1 MTQRYRRDG
10 SAVSDNETRVNRRRH
25 LDVLGHEFGDRA
37 CPGGPHPH
45 VGSGPRTILGSRA
58 QHPSI
63 GDRDGTDTAE
73 TQRLGVLLRTSHGI
87 VYRPGA
93 GLLE

>member
-1 MTQRYRRDG
+1 MNQQRFPAGWDEERAVKHFED
-10 SAVSDNETRVNRRRH
+10 SAPK
-25 LDVLGHEFGDRA
+25 FGDRA
-37 CPGGPHPH
+37 SACSPDRPHPH
-45 VGSGPRTILGSRA
+45 VGSLRTILGSRA
-58 QHPSI
+58 QHPGV

-73 TQRLGVLLRTSHGI
+73 TQRVGVLLRTGHCV